1 MMTQPVPPIGP
12 LLAQMPSGREIH
24 SIKPY
29 QPPVLDSATL
39 EAMRAPPDA
48 SDDVRDYGSSDG
60 ETLADYAPAGAF
72 PGTQGEYRT
81 GTPNYY

>member
-1 MMTQPVPPIGP
+1 MFTQAVPAPGT

-24 SIKPY
+24 TIKAY

-39 EAMRAPPDA
+39 EAMRAPPDR
-48 SDDVRDYGSSDG
+48 SDEVGEGVSSDE
-60 ETLADYAPAGAF
+60 ETLAGVPGTF

-81 GTPNYY
+81 GTPSYY

>member
-1 MMTQPVPPIGP
+1 MFTQVVPQPGS

-24 SIKPY
+24 TVKPY

-39 EAMRAPPDA
+39 EAMRAPPDRSDEVGEGVS
-48 SDDVRDYGSSDG
+48 SDD
-60 ETLADYAPAGAF
+60 ETLVETPVGAF

-81 GTPNYY
+81 GTPNYF